1 MTLEAAVASCG
12 IFSNGSKRMLNK
24 RATSFLAAHTDM
36 RVCPQRAGAF
46 VVYGRSL
53 SNASCRSAV
62 LLPNSR
68 RKRSRAAWRFSG
80 IRAYSE
86 LSGVSLSRALRAVE
100 TFMPLARR
108 NLLLCD
114 IVVCV
119 NGYGNVRRGTCLPR
133 GTYFLLLLPLCSKPP
148 RLFGRNRERT
158 LYGSPYDATHAQGY

>member
-119 NGYGNVRRGTCLPR
+119 NGYGNVRRGTCLPQGTSFLPPLRLYSKHPRPFGCSRVRMLYAKR
-133 GTYFLLLLPLCSKPP
+133 GGEA
-148 RLFGRNRERT
+148 R
-158 LYGSPYDATHAQGY
+158 AQGY